1 MCVGT
6 VVDRIIGEGCRLGN
20 PRCGIALRRIDGSQF
35 REKTPTWIWHKP
47 FQGAEK
53 VEKTTG
59 VTHSLSCHETN
70 LTKWSLRE
78 VSALESKIEDRVSP
92 FKSLKMLNVGR
103 SEENE
108 V

>member
-1 MCVGT
+1 MSAWK
-6 VVDRIIGEGCRLGN
+6 
-20 PRCGIALRRIDGSQF
+20 PKMW
-35 REKTPTWIWHKP
+35 KTPTLIWHQP
-47 FQGAEK
+47 LQGAGK

-59 VTHSLSCHETN
+59 VIHSLSYHKTN

-92 FKSLKMLNVGR
+92 FKSVKMLNVGR